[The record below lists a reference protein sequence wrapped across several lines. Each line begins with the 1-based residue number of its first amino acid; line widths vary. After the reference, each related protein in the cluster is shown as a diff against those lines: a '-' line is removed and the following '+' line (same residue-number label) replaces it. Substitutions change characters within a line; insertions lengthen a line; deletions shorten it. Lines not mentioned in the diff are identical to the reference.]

1 MNAIFL
7 FLIIFNFIFSNI
19 NNLEKLK
26 RIIYD
31 KYFNQDLK
39 DFRSINSVLLDY
51 LDSFPNFNQN
61 NPSDQDLYNNCTNDG
76 LLLENDEG
84 MNNFLYLLSYS
95 GNQLSDLGQEFS
107 CLKKNFSYYLFSY
120 NLILNE
126 KEKNSDL
133 FQFLEKNNFYTG
145 ICLFDNCNKLLQK
158 LFNGYSDESISNLV
172 VQQIINKNNIK
183 ETEKKD
189 CENNLEACNYLPYY
203 TLNKSGNFDESL
215 TLKEKTKYNI
225 FSVLIILT
233 MIALIIE
240 ILVSLFI
247 YCGYNLY
254 NNSKN
259 FTGELYEESDLDDD
273 DEEDN
278 LEEDPNEQILYSNSS
293 SSKEKK
299 YESCSQK
306 FVKVLYK
313 YFSFITKII
322 VLTMRKSKFYNN
334 KNMEVITKIRIVILL
349 LISFSTNFDVY
360 IKIPSKRTYDY
371 SFFRQFY
378 FIFLK
383 IASFGLDMFICL
395 DGFEVMFKFMSY
407 YKKNFFDKGNQTI
420 SFKGILKFYLF
431 SIYKIIAY
439 IILFFIVN
447 YFNRYYVYLHSGG
460 TLYTYYSNN
469 INNNSNYF
477 EIFNPKYTIFSYF
490 FSDKIDDTFLT
501 SYRISLLFINE
512 FYAFTLLLIIFYIG
526 NILKSKIY
534 DYAFLIYIFLSF
546 LLSYLLCSIG
556 EKNET
561 YTYSLIS
568 RRIILVKYPLILI
581 NHYFIGAITGLI
593 CYYMKDSTT
602 SNSMMNEPDKCPF
615 SFILETLE
623 IFDFLLQKGKII
635 WTTISYFIQF
645 LICMTF
651 TILINM
657 KSDNQ
662 DTLMTLSTSLKI
674 LVYYE
679 SGLFIFL
686 FCFNTLFYFADDIE
700 VNNYHNYNILNLIY
714 QINFSFVNTIYL
726 IIYSYYCYFG
736 FHLKLNYQNLLL
748 VSIGLFIFFC
758 LENIIITILFIMPF
772 KIVIKSLL
780 DKYLVISSAPFS
792 IEIIHDKVNENK
804 INNSSGLSNEMENNY
819 EEEDADIDKNES
831 SK

>member
-1 MNAIFL
+1 MNVIFL
-7 FLIIFNFIFSNI
+7 LLIIFNFIFSNI
-19 NNLEKLK
+19 TNLEKLK
-26 RIIYD
+26 AIIYD

-39 DFRSINSVLLDY
+39 EIKSINKALLDY
-51 LDSFPNFNQN
+51 LDTFPNFNLK
-61 NPSDQDLYNNCTNDG
+61 NPSDLDLYNNCTNNG

-95 GNQLSDLGQEFS
+95 GYELSDLGQEFS
-107 CLKKNFSYYLFSY
+107 CVKKNFSYYLFSY
-120 NLILNE
+120 NLKLNE
-126 KEKNSDL
+126 EEKKSDL
-133 FQFLEKNNFYTG
+133 FNFLEKNNFYTG

-158 LFNGYSDESISNLV
+158 LFNGYSDKSISDLV
-172 VQQIINKNNIK
+172 VQQIIYKNNIK
-183 ETEKKD
+183 EFENKD
-189 CENNLEACNYLPYY
+189 CENNLEECNHLPYY
-203 TLNKSGNFDESL
+203 TLNKSGKFDESL

-225 FSVLIILT
+225 FSVLIILV
-233 MIALIIE
+233 IIILIIE
-240 ILVSLFI
+240 ILISLFI
-247 YCGYNLY
+247 HCGYNFF

-273 DEEDN
+273 DEDN
-278 LEEDPNEQILYSNSS
+278 FEEDQNEQILYSNSS
-293 SSKEKK
+293 SSKERK
-299 YESCSQK
+299 YESCTQK

-360 IKIPSKRTYDY
+360 IKIPSKRFYDY
-371 SFFRQFY
+371 SFFREFY

-383 IASFGLDMFICL
+383 FASFGLDMFICL

-447 YFNRYYVYLHSGG
+447 IFNRYYVYLHSGG

-469 INNNSNYF
+469 INNKNNAF
-477 EIFNPKYTIFSYF
+477 EIFNPKYTIFAYF
-490 FSDKIDDTFLT
+490 FSDKIDENFLT
-501 SYRISLLFINE
+501 NYRISLLFINE

-534 DYAFLIYIFLSF
+534 DLAFLIYIFLSF
-546 LLSYLLCSIG
+546 LLSYLFCSIG

-593 CYYMKDSTT
+593 CFYMKYYTAG
-602 SNSMMNEPDKCPF
+602 NSMMNEPDKCPF
-615 SFILETLE
+615 SLVLETLD
-623 IFDFLLQKGKII
+623 IFDFLFQKGKII
-635 WTTISYFIQF
+635 CRTISYFIQF

-657 KSDNQ
+657 KNDN
-662 DTLMTLSTSLKI
+662 DTLLKLGTSLKI
-674 LVYYE
+674 ILYYE

-686 FCFNTLFYFADDIE
+686 FCFNIVFFFADEIE

-736 FHLKLNYQNLLL
+736 FNLKLNYQNLLL
-748 VSIGLFIFFC
+748 VSVGLFIFFC

-772 KIVIKSLL
+772 KIVLKSLL
-780 DKYLVISSAPFS
+780 DKYLVISSAPLS
-792 IEIIHDKVNENK
+792 VEIINEKVNENK

-819 EEEDADIDKNES
+819 EEEEADIDKNEI